1 MKRYGMFYVL
11 ILATVMLM
19 SCGGSNS
26 DSKKTDTGAGKA
38 KGDTSIVSKGG
49 ANTPNDSV
57 SGDPS
62 SKGAADPNAKLPKN

>member
-11 ILATVMLM
+11 ILATVMLT

-26 DSKKTDTGAGKA
+26 DSKKVDTGAGKA
-38 KGDTSIVSKGG
+38 KGDTSIVSKGS
-49 ANTPNDSV
+49 ANTPHDSV

-62 SKGAADPNAKLPKN
+62 SKGAADPNANLPKK